1 MSKIKTYKVMKLQR
15 MIMISVSVF
24 AFTFSGCKQKK
35 NGEDSARV
43 NIVYILADDLGI
55 GDLGCYG
62 QKTIKTPNIDQ
73 LAASGMQFSNHYSG
87 STVCAPSRSVLLSGQ
102 HTGHTPVRGNKEVQP
117 EGQSPLKA
125 GVFTLAEMLKDAG
138 YTTGAFGKWGLGFV
152 GSEGDPNAQGF
163 DEFFGYNCQRYAH
176 RYFPEYLWHNDQKV
190 YLDGNDWSQTKTYAP
205 DVIHGKVLEFIETN
219 QSKPFFLFYPST
231 IPHAELLL
239 PEDDPFLDQ
248 YLGKFDETPYP
259 GGNSGDLSRA
269 AYGPNMHI
277 PAYAP
282 QEYPKATYAAM
293 VARLDKQVGEVLA
306 KLKEL
311 GLEKNTIIMFAS
323 DNGIHREG
331 GIQPEDFNSNG
342 IYRGNKR
349 DLYEGGIKT
358 PMIVSWP
365 GKIEAGSNTN
375 HISAFWDIMPTAADI
390 AGIEPPANIDGVSF
404 LPTLLNEG
412 QQQEHE
418 YLYWEFH
425 AQSGKQAVRQGKW
438 KAVRLN
444 VLNPDETI
452 VELYDLEMDPS
463 ETIDIANEHPEKV
476 QELLALMEEAHVEN
490 EDFPFFK

>member
-1 MSKIKTYKVMKLQR
+1 
-15 MIMISVSVF
+15 
-24 AFTFSGCKQKK
+24 
-35 NGEDSARV
+35 
-43 NIVYILADDLGI
+43 
-55 GDLGCYG
+55 
-62 QKTIKTPNIDQ
+62 
-73 LAASGMQFSNHYSG
+73 
-87 STVCAPSRSVLLSGQ
+87 
-102 HTGHTPVRGNKEVQP
+102 
-117 EGQSPLKA
+117 
-125 GVFTLAEMLKDAG
+125 
-138 YTTGAFGKWGLGFV
+138 
-152 GSEGDPNAQGF
+152 
-163 DEFFGYNCQRYAH
+163 
-176 RYFPEYLWHNDQKV
+176 
-190 YLDGNDWSQTKTYAP
+190 
-205 DVIHGKVLEFIETN
+205 
-219 QSKPFFLFYPST
+219 
-231 IPHAELLL
+231 
-239 PEDDPFLDQ
+239 
-248 YLGKFDETPYP
+248 
-259 GGNSGDLSRA
+259 
-269 AYGPNMHI
+269 
-277 PAYAP
+277 
-282 QEYPKATYAAM
+282 
-293 VARLDKQVGEVLA
+293 
-306 KLKEL
+306 
-311 GLEKNTIIMFAS
+311 MFAS